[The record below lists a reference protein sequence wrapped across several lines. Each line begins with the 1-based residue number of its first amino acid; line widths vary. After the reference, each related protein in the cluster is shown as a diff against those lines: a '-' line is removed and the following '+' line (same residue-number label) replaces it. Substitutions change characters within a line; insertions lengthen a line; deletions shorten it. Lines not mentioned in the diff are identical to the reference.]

1 MKAKKTK
8 KPKKE
13 ELLLIFD
20 GSNCMSRAFFAVPPM
35 TTSKGFHT
43 NAIKGTINI
52 VCAVIRDAAP
62 THIALTM
69 DRKYPTHRHNIFPD
83 YKGTRVKDPEEQA
96 RLVPQRRP
104 LYDLLRAM
112 GIRVVHKKGVE
123 ADDVVGTLARKA
135 AKKGWRVIIVSND
148 KDFGQLLDDPLIEQW
163 KYIDKVVGYKKVNIG
178 NCEEVYGVPPE
189 RVVDKLM
196 MEGDKVDNI
205 PGVKG
210 IGLAAI
216 RKLIATHKR
225 IEKADLSV
233 LNKTQRETFE
243 ASRKQLKLTRELV
256 TIDCDIMPIN
266 MANLKPT
273 MPDIKRISRICKAL
287 EAQQI
292 RSTVMKYVDYWDSQN
307 RI

>member
-1 MKAKKTK
+1 MKKKTK
-8 KPKKE
+8 PKNR
-13 ELLLIFD
+13 LLIFD
-20 GSNCMSRAFFAVPPM
+20 GSNCMARAFFAVPQM

-52 VCAVIRDAAP
+52 VTSVVRDARP

-69 DRKYPTHRHNIFPD
+69 DRKYPTHRHNIFAD
-83 YKGTRVKDPEEQA
+83 YKGNRVRDPEEQK
-96 RLVPQRRP
+96 RLVPQRKP

-112 GIRVVHKKGVE
+112 GIRVVHKAGVE
-123 ADDVVGTLARKA
+123 ADDLVGTLARKA
-135 AKKGWRVIIVSND
+135 AKKGWEVIIVSND
-148 KDFGQLLDDPLIEQW
+148 KDFGQLLDDPLIIQW
-163 KYIDKVVGYKKVNIG
+163 KYIDKTVGYRRVTHE
-178 NCEEVYGVPPE
+178 NCEEVYGVPAS
-189 RVVDKLM
+189 RVIDKLM

-233 LNKTQRETFE
+233 LNKTQRATFE

-256 TIDCDIMPIN
+256 TINCDIIPISLRG
-266 MANLKPT
+266 LKPT
-273 MPDIKRISRICKAL
+273 EPDIREISRICKAL

-292 RSTVMKYVDYWDSQN
+292 RHTVMNYVDQWVSQN
-307 RI
+307 HI

>member
-8 KPKKE
+8 KQKKE

-96 RLVPQRRP
+96 RLVPQRKP

-178 NCEEVYGVPPE
+178 NCEEVYGVPPA
-189 RVVDKLM
+189 RVIDKLM

-256 TIDCDIMPIN
+256 TIDCDVMPIN

-273 MPDIKRISRICKAL
+273 EPDVKLISRICKAL

-292 RSTVMKYVDYWDSQN
+292 KNTVMRYVADREN

>member
-189 RVVDKLM
+189 RVIDKLM

-273 MPDIKRISRICKAL
+273 EPDVKLISRICKAL

>member
-189 RVVDKLM
+189 RVIDKLM

-273 MPDIKRISRICKAL
+273 MPDIKLISRICKAL

>member
-1 MKAKKTK
+1 MKKKTK
-8 KPKKE
+8 PKNR
-13 ELLLIFD
+13 LLIFD
-20 GSNCMSRAFFAVPPM
+20 GSNCMARAFFAVPQM

-52 VCAVIRDAAP
+52 VTSVVRDARP

-69 DRKYPTHRHNIFPD
+69 DRKYPTHRHNIFAD
-83 YKGTRVKDPEEQA
+83 YKGNRVRDPEEQK
-96 RLVPQRRP
+96 RLVPQRKP

-112 GIRVVHKKGVE
+112 GIRVVHKAGVE
-123 ADDVVGTLARKA
+123 ADDLVGTLARKA
-135 AKKGWRVIIVSND
+135 AKKGWEVIIVSND
-148 KDFGQLLDDPLIEQW
+148 KDFGQLLDDPLIIQW
-163 KYIDKVVGYKKVNIG
+163 KYIDKTVGYRRVTHE
-178 NCEEVYGVPPE
+178 NCEEVYGVPAS
-189 RVVDKLM
+189 RVIDKLM

-233 LNKTQRETFE
+233 LN
-243 ASRKQLKLTRELV
+243 SELV
-256 TIDCDIMPIN
+256 TINCDIIPISLRG
-266 MANLKPT
+266 LKPT
-273 MPDIKRISRICKAL
+273 EPDIREISRICKAL

-292 RSTVMKYVDYWDSQN
+292 RHTVMNYVDQWVSQN
-307 RI
+307 HI

>member
-1 MKAKKTK
+1 MKTK
-8 KPKKE
+8 KKKQ

-20 GSNCMSRAFFAVPPM
+20 GSNCMARAFFAVPQM

-52 VCAVIRDAAP
+52 VTAVIRDAAP

-69 DRKYPTHRHNIFPD
+69 DRKYPTHRHIIFPD
-83 YKGTRVKDPEEQA
+83 YKGNRVRDPEEQA
-96 RLVPQRRP
+96 RLVPQRKP

-123 ADDVVGTLARKA
+123 ADDIVGTLARKA
-135 AKKGWRVIIVSND
+135 AAKGIRVVIVSND

-163 KYIDKVVGYKKVNIG
+163 KYIDKVTGYKIVTHK
-178 NCEEVYGVPPE
+178 NCEDVYGVPPA
-189 RVVDKLM
+189 RVIDKLM

-233 LNKTQRETFE
+233 LNKTQRATFE

-256 TIDCDIMPIN
+256 TIDCNIMPIN
-266 MANLKPT
+266 IEALKPT
-273 MPDIKRISRICKAL
+273 EPDVKLIARICKAL
-287 EAQQI
+287 EAQAI
-292 RSTVMKYVDYWDSQN
+292 KTTVMRYVADREN